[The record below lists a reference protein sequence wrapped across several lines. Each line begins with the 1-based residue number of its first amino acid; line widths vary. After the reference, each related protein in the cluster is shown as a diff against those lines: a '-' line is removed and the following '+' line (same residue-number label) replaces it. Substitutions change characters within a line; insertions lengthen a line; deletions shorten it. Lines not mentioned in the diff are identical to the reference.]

1 MKDGQKYFK
10 DHPEAVAPAVAI
22 GVWSLIWKGFALYR
36 AGANRSP
43 GWFTALL
50 LVNTAGILE
59 MLYLFVFG
67 KKRRSA
73 ESGTEPDGQLLRE
86 SGPDA

>member
-1 MKDGQKYFK
+1 MAKAQKYFEE
-10 DHPEAVAPAVAI
+10 HPEAVAPVVAL
-22 GVWSLIWKGFALYR
+22 GTWGMIWKAFALYR

-50 LVNTAGILE
+50 LVNSVGILE

-67 KKRRSA
+67 KKKQQRGAAASTDGGGA
-73 ESGTEPDGQLLRE
+73 E
-86 SGPDA
+86 A